1 MGQGNKATRNYAI
14 PFIANFIDGSS
25 TWGSSFIEFPD
36 LLASH
41 PYIAAAVMSRPD
53 KGDIVEAYL
62 YMEMT
67 APSDM
72 ALNVRLAIGTFDTL
86 ITPDLVYSNSYLQEQ
101 HRKIAGTD
109 DPYTVAA
116 NGTLIIDAD
125 LTRNL
130 HRRGD
135 AEFNPDGFVLL
146 VIFDSD
152 TTPPDPDNGYSL
164 DKFKLSCTAQMGF
177 GT

>member
-1 MGQGNKATRNYAI
+1 MGQGNKATRDYAI
-14 PFIANFIDGSS
+14 PFVSNFIDSG
-25 TWGSSFIEFPD
+25 TGWGSAFIELPQNLTD
-36 LLASH
+36 S

-72 ALNVRLAIGTFDTL
+72 ALNVRLAIGTFESL
-86 ITPDLVYSNSYLQEQ
+86 ITPDLIYSDSYLQEQ

-130 HRRGD
+130 HRNGD

-152 TTPPDPDNGYSL
+152 TLPPDTNNGYSL